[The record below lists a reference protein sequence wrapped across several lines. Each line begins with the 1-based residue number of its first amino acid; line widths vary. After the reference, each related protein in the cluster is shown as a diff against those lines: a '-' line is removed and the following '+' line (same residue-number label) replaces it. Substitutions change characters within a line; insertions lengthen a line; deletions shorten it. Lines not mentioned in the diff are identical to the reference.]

1 MLVELFAG
9 IAETDP
15 VSRRRLNDAYPL
27 SLAIFQTHKTMAG
40 RLIGIIRNRQKC
52 GELSRVIVDRSFRG
66 AGISDRLIT
75 AALERAVGKGINPIF
90 LECLKIHQQIYEKHG
105 FKRLDGV
112 EASVIDVK
120 RTMIAMELQPEA
132 IAKITARLSDN

>member
-1 MLVELFAG
+1 MKD
-9 IAETDP
+9 IT
-15 VSRRRLNDAYPL
+15 R
-27 SLAIFQTHKTMAG
+27 K
-40 RLIGIIRNRQKC
+40 RQKC

-66 AGISDRLIT
+66 AGISGRLIT
-75 AALERAVGKGINPIF
+75 EALERAVGKGINPIF
-90 LECLKIHQQIYEKHG
+90 LECLKKHEQIYEKHG

-132 IAKITARLSDN
+132 SAKITAQLSEN